1 MAEVTREDL
10 LAPPA
15 YLRLL
20 AANERGRNF
29 LAETRKTRTVPV
41 VTKPADI
48 KALGDTAA
56 RSYALEE
63 LARGLYALCLPRPVL
78 PAELAALPPVMR

>member
-1 MAEVTREDL
+1 MKQNEKVRL
-10 LAPPA
+10 IFRPCPA
-15 YLRLL
+15 TFY
-20 AANERGRNF
+20 N
-29 LAETRKTRTVPV
+29 KTAKRRTVPV